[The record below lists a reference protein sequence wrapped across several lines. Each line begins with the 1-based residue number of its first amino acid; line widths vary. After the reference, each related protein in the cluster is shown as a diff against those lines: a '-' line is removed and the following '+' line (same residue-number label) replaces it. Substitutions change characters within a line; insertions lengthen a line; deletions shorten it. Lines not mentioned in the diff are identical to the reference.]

1 MLAKKLGVFDRL
13 KLVGYV
19 HNTSDYYKMADLFVF
34 PSKREGLP
42 VSVMEAIASELPII
56 VSNVRGSRDLAANYE
71 YGEIVNSF
79 DVEQWA
85 NVLNLAIN

>member
-1 MLAKKLGVFDRL
+1 MYIIHQIIIK
-13 KLVGYV
+13 
-19 HNTSDYYKMADLFVF
+19 
-34 PSKREGLP
+34 
-42 VSVMEAIASELPII
+42 LPII